1 MSFHVLCPR
10 SDILTVG
17 AKVVIV
23 DVFIV
28 TKDLINVV
36 DSVADNVDRG
46 PTMVEEMAE
55 AFEAFLR

>member
-1 MSFHVLCPR
+1 
-10 SDILTVG
+10 VG

-46 PTMVEEMAE
+46 RTMVEEMAE
-55 AFEAFLR
+55 AFETFLR